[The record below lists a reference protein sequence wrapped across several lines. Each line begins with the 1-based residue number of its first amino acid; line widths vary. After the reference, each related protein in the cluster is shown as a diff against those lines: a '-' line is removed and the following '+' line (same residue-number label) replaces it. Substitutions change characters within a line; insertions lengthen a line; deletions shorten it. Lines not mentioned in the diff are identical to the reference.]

1 MSATLPANADGII
14 VSGDASLIQ
23 GTQQQAMPPLAPS
36 QPRAPTG
43 RWADILFALAAR
55 GAAFLTLALLL
66 GIIASLVIGA
76 WPAIEKYGLSFLT
89 RSVWDPVQNDYGGL
103 VMIYGTLATS
113 IIALVIAVPVSFG
126 IALFLTELSPA
137 WLKRPLGTAIEL
149 LAAVPSIVYG
159 MWGLMVFGPI
169 LATYVQQPLQS
180 LFAGVPY
187 LGALVSGPP
196 VGIGILSAGII
207 LAIMVIPFI
216 ASVMRDVFEVT
227 PALLKESAYG
237 LGSTTWEVVWKV
249 VLPYTKAGVVGGIML
264 GLGRALGETMAVTFV
279 IGNMNQLD
287 SLSLF
292 DAANSITSALAN
304 EFAEAGEGLHQASL
318 IYLGLVLFFITFVV
332 LALSKL
338 LLSQL
343 RRGEGKAS

>member
-1 MSATLPANADGII
+1 MSTPLPAHPIPPPDIAGPGAVKTASSMRRPLFSGGLADKLFG
-14 VSGDASLIQ
+14 L
-23 GTQQQAMPPLAPS
+23 LA
-36 QPRAPTG
+36 RCA
-43 RWADILFALAAR
+43 AL
-55 GAAFLTLALLL
+55 LTLALLL
-66 GIIASLVIGA
+66 GILTSLVIGA
-76 WPAIEKYGLSFLT
+76 WPAIEKYGLGFLT

-113 IIALVIAVPVSFG
+113 FIALLIAVPVSFG

-169 LATYVQQPLQS
+169 LARFVQQPLQS
-180 LFAGVPY
+180 LLSGVPF
-187 LGALVSGPP
+187 LGAFVSGPP
-196 VGIGILSAGII
+196 VGIGVLSAGII
-207 LAIMVIPFI
+207 LAIMIIPFI
-216 ASVMRDVFEVT
+216 AAVMRDVFEVT
-227 PALLKESAYG
+227 PPLLKESAYG

-249 VLPYTKAGVVGGIML
+249 VLPYTKTGVLGGVML

-279 IGNMNQLD
+279 IGNMNQLN
-287 SLSLF
+287 SLSVF
-292 DAANSITSALAN
+292 EAANSITSALAN

-332 LALSKL
+332 LALSKVL
-338 LLSQL
+338 LARLKKN
-343 RRGEGKAS
+343 EGARA